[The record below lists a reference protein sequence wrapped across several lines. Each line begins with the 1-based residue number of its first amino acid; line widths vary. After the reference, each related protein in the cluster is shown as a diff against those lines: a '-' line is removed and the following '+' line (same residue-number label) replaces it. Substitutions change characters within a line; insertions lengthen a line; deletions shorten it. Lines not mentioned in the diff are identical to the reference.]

1 MSARTTEKEYSLTSI
16 HNNHD
21 DRYAIVQNMVADIA
35 NDIRTQN
42 PVLKDKE
49 TWWNENNRI
58 FIHAL
63 QFGVIHSI
71 QLLQTPD
78 KIIEYITFTQ
88 FQEKYKNMD
97 VFLGS
102 FTNVNQHIQKIIVKM
117 NLEKIV
123 RGSAFDPGQV
133 LGGRKSY
140 TLKRNKNRKK
150 SKSIKQ
156 TSSTRYRKHAQKKT

>member
-1 MSARTTEKEYSLTSI
+1 MSAHTTEKEYSLTSI
-16 HNNHD
+16 HNN

-78 KIIEYITFTQ
+78 KIIEDITFKI

-102 FTNVNQHIQKIIVKM
+102 FTKDNKHIRKIIVKM

-123 RGSAFDPGQV
+123 TGSAFEPGQK

-156 TSSTRYRKHAQKKT
+156 TSSTRYHKHIQKRLK